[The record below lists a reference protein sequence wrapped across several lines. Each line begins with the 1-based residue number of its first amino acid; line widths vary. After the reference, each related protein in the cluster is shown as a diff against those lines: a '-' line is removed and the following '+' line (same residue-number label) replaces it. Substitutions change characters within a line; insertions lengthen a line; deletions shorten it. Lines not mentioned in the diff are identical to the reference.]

1 MSRMYAV
8 VNNNIV
14 TQVLSLEDSEVS
26 SIFQSNQMVIDIEDQ
41 IPRPVVGYVLSGNML
56 VSPSQNMT
64 DDEMDAFQQKSQREF
79 GQKILSDIVDLLGQ
93 RNLKL
98 GREGAV
104 FSVTSLATQSA
115 SIKLLLE
122 TGALKT
128 TRTLCYAI
136 KGTFPLHEDI
146 FDSTISSITS
156 FLSLN
161 GFE

>member
-1 MSRMYAV
+1 MSRMYAI
-8 VNNNIV
+8 VNNNMV
-14 TQVLSLEDSEVS
+14 TQVLNLEDSEVP
-26 SIFQSNQMVIDIEDQ
+26 SISQINQMVIDVENQ
-41 IPRPVVGYVLSGNML
+41 IPRPVIGWILSGNSL
-56 VSPSQNMT
+56 VPSNQSMT
-64 DDEMDAFQQKSQREF
+64 DDEFDAFQQKSQREF

-128 TRTLCYAI
+128 ARTICYAI
-136 KGTFPLHEDI
+136 KGSFPLHEDI
-146 FDSTISSITS
+146 FNLTISNISS
-156 FLSLN
+156 FLTLN

>member
-1 MSRMYAV
+1 MSRMYALVNDNV
-8 VNNNIV
+8 V
-14 TQVLSLEDSEVS
+14 TEVLSLEDIDVPSAS
-26 SIFQSNQMVIDIEDQ
+26 QSNQMVIDVDNQ
-41 IPRPVVGYVLSGNML
+41 IPRPAVGYVLSGNTL

-79 GQKILSDIVDLLGQ
+79 GQKILSDIVDQLGQ

-104 FSVTSLATQSA
+104 FSVTSLASQSA

-128 TRTLCYAI
+128 ARTLCNAI
-136 KGTFPLHEDI
+136 KGSFPLHEDI
-146 FDSTISSITS
+146 FDSTISNITS